1 MALIEPELAPG
12 SPAAPFIA
20 FSTDGIAVRSSRGR
34 VLGHSPSGP
43 VFRYAATCFDP
54 ASGATAR
61 RILIA
66 RTLRRSHGHVA
77 FDVMKQLW
85 AGGFGREGGSFY
97 TMPEPVAHLPS
108 LNLLVEGRPG
118 GKPLALYLDDPGSA
132 QMLARLSARWL
143 SRFHRTPL
151 VGVPP
156 WDIEADLDRM
166 AGEAGALAEHRPEL
180 EERFTVLAR
189 RLAVGI
195 LAVGAGGPVA
205 THGAFRPEN
214 VHVGRDRVS
223 VGDFGGV
230 AMGHPARDLAQFV
243 AASLAASYVRSQSFL
258 PVDTWKC
265 AFIQE
270 YVGLEG
276 PDCLPVLPLLI
287 ARDLLAHLR
296 LSLAR
301 DKVIP
306 SAAAEAFLEEC
317 GRWLDVANITP

>member
-1 MALIEPELAPG
+1 MALIEPELTPG

-34 VLGHSPSGP
+34 VLQHSPSGP

-61 RILIA
+61 RVLIA
-66 RTLRRSHGHVA
+66 RTLRRSHGHAA
-77 FDVMKQLW
+77 FGVMKQLW
-85 AGGFGREGGSFY
+85 AGGFKSDFY

-118 GKPLALYLDDPGSA
+118 GKPLTLYLDDPGSA

-143 SRFHRTPL
+143 SKLHRTPL
-151 VGVPP
+151 DDVPL
-156 WDIEADLDRM
+156 WDVEADVDRLG
-166 AGEAGALAEHRPEL
+166 GEAGALAEHCPEL
-180 EERFTVLAR
+180 DERFATLAR

-195 LAVGAGGPVA
+195 LAVDLDAAVP

-223 VGDFGGV
+223 VGDFGAV
-230 AMGHPARDLAQFV
+230 AMGHRARDLAQFV
-243 AASLAASYVRSQSFL
+243 AASLAASYARSRSFL
-258 PVDTWKC
+258 PVDTWNC

-276 PDCLPVLPLLI
+276 PDSLPALPLLI
-287 ARDLLAHLR
+287 ARELLAHLR
-296 LSLAR
+296 LLLAHG
-301 DKVIP
+301 KAVP
-306 SAAAEAFLEEC
+306 TAAAEAFLEEC
-317 GRWLDVANITP
+317 GRWTDLANVAR

>member
-1 MALIEPELAPG
+1 
-12 SPAAPFIA
+12 
-20 FSTDGIAVRSSRGR
+20 
-34 VLGHSPSGP
+34 

-66 RTLRRSHGHVA
+66 RTLRRSHGDVA

-85 AGGFGREGGSFY
+85 AGGFRGSFY
-97 TMPEPVAHLPS
+97 TMPEPVAHLSS

-118 GKPLALYLDDPGSA
+118 GKPLTLYLGDPGSA

-156 WDIEADLDRM
+156 WDVEADLDRL

-180 EERFTVLAR
+180 EDPLAVLAR

-195 LAVGAGGPVA
+195 LAVDAGEPVT
-205 THGAFRPEN
+205 THGAFRPDN

-243 AASLAASYVRSQSFL
+243 AASLAASYARSQSFL
-258 PVDTWKC
+258 PVDTWNC

-276 PDCLPVLPLLI
+276 PNCLPALPLLI
-287 ARDLLAHLR
+287 ARELLAHLR
-296 LSLAR
+296 LGLLH
-301 DKVIP
+301 DKALP
-306 SAAAEAFLEEC
+306 PERAEAFLKEC
-317 GRWLDVANITP
+317 SRWLDVANITP